1 MQGELLIQVDKALK
15 LVTIQYEK
23 GAATLLELLDAR
35 RTFIAVNLEYRQD
48 LSDYWS
54 AAVRLEQSLGVE
66 IVR

>member
-1 MQGELLIQVDKALK
+1 
-15 LVTIQYEK
+15 
-23 GAATLLELLDAR
+23 LLELLDAR